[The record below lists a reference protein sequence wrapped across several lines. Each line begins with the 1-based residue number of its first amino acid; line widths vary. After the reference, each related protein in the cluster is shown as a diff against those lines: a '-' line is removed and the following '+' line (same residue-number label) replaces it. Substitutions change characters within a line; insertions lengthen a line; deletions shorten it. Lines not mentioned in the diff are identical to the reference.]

1 MESLKNKLKKKPIA
15 KKEDV
20 FVIFPS
26 SEKLK
31 SIVES
36 IDNPV
41 PENVSVTESETITKP
56 KSASRS
62 ETMSTRPEERQV
74 YPSVVIVD
82 KTDQPFDDTDFLSS
96 VTSKKKTK
104 VISNPNISLISAT
117 KASSKTMSKNDQE
130 EEFEFVPKSSI
141 SATKTT
147 SKTKDKSASATATIS
162 KGKSDKGKTT
172 KKLKKTLNIP
182 SFVIEED
189 ENEGETSMQQQPQ
202 EVEIIQ
208 PDIVPTELEIT
219 KAPSVKRTYTQK
231 ETGVVDMGTAPLV
244 QIGDTPIEQRIFS
257 KKDFIDIKV
266 SSYFQNNREIFVN
279 FIDGVFKPYK
289 DNLIDDTNN
298 ISCEDL
304 GNADEEMSLLTHQKI
319 VRDYINLYTPYR
331 GLLLY
336 HGLGSGKTCSSIAI
350 AEGFQSNKQVII
362 MTPAY
367 LRMNYIQEI
376 KKCGNVLFR
385 KNQFWEWVDLRTNEN
400 ALNTLSAVL
409 GLPRE
414 YIRKQKGAWLV
425 DFTKPSNFEGLTNKE
440 KNRVDAQL
448 DEMIQNKYKFIN
460 YNGLTKKKF
469 KTLTNNYKTNIFD
482 NSVIIIDEAHNLIS
496 RIVNKINKL
505 SSKTTGSDNKFPDI
519 LALKIYELL
528 LRAENSRVVLLT
540 GTPLVNYPNE
550 LGILF
555 NILRGYIKT
564 WKFTLRFDDDKRVNI
579 ESLKEIFNR
588 DRTHDYI
595 DYLASNKTLT
605 ITRNPFG
612 FDNKVTAN
620 SGYKG
625 VSRNEGEP
633 TSDAEFVHKVVN
645 LLKKNNITA
654 VELASEF
661 RVYTALPDRLT
672 EFAEQFVN
680 EENGSVK
687 NIEKFKRRIMGLPSY
702 FRSAQEELLPMYD
715 KIKDY
720 HVIKIPMS
728 DYQFRIYES
737 ARVEERQSEKP
748 STGKKSID
756 INGLFIDPS
765 STYRIFSRLFC
776 NFVMPQPPGR
786 PTPKIFAMKQLLNSM
801 LEMLANEP
809 KEKRDEL
816 LDKLNK
822 KLDSKK
828 RSGGGSNMDMD
839 MDMDMDDEQIQYGGL
854 EIEGEKTGVGEK
866 TKKGE
871 TKTKQKKLTETE
883 RDKAENAIIDLAV
896 MYPNLSLKDILDYL
910 YKNKNKSLDD
920 ISIGLEQ
927 LQKDSSGQAGQEE
940 AENLEMEYEQETD
953 DVLNGI
959 GDATYK
965 KSLRDAYEFLKDH
978 SEEYLSPEGLDI
990 YGRKYLAVL
999 ENITN
1004 EENQGLHLV
1013 YSQFRTMEGIGILML
1028 VLEQNGFSQFKIKRV
1043 GTDWDLDFP
1052 VEKLGSPMFGLYTG
1066 TEEDDEREIIR
1077 NIYNGDWK
1085 DLPPTIKQKIS
1096 AVSKNNNL
1104 GEIIKVLMIT
1114 AAGSEGIN
1122 LRNTRFVHLMEPYWH
1137 PVRTEQVVGRAR
1149 RICSHKNLPKEFQN
1163 VQVFLYLMTFTQEQ
1177 LKSDIAAEL
1186 RVKDLSKRAPF
1197 TPLTSDEKLFE
1208 ISNIKEELGGQLL
1221 KAIKEASIDCSIH
1234 VKSAAKEKL
1243 TCLSFGKPGVN
1254 SFSYNPNY
1262 LQDENDNISTLNK
1275 TKITWRGKELTFNGK
1290 KMIYRED
1297 TKEVFDYDSYIN
1309 AIETPGIIPV
1319 LIGKLQKSPEGKYK
1333 LVPS

>member
-36 IDNPV
+36 IDNPLPV
-41 PENVSVTESETITKP
+41 SVSENVSNIRSETK
-56 KSASRS
+56 SRS
-62 ETMSTRPEERQV
+62 ETKPRSDLETISELETEISEERQV

-96 VTSKKKTK
+96 VTSKKRTK
-104 VISNPNISLISAT
+104 VISNPNISLVSMT
-117 KASSKTMSKNDQE
+117 KATTKTMSKTGDE

-141 SATKTT
+141 SATKTKT
-147 SKTKDKSASATATIS
+147 SKLDTATASVS
-162 KGKSDKGKTT
+162 KSKERPT

-189 ENEGETSMQQQPQ
+189 ENEGESSMQQQPKDG
-202 EVEIIQ
+202 EIVQ

-231 ETGVVDMGTAPLV
+231 ETGVVNMGTAPLV
-244 QIGDTPIEQRIFS
+244 QIGNTPIEQRIFS

-289 DNLIDDTNN
+289 DNLIDDKNN

-385 KNQFWEWVDLRTNEN
+385 KNQFWEWVDLRTNDN
-400 ALNTLSAVL
+400 TLNTLSAVL

-425 DFTKPSNFEGLTNKE
+425 DFTKPSNFEELTNKE

-482 NSVIIIDEAHNLIS
+482 NSVIIIDEVHNLIS

-505 SSKTTGSDNKFPDI
+505 SAKTTGSDNKFPDI

-579 ESLKEIFNR
+579 EMLKDIFNR

-625 VSRNEGEP
+625 VSKNDGEP

-645 LLKKNNITA
+645 ILKKNNITA
-654 VELASEF
+654 IELASEF

-786 PTPKIFAMKQLLNSM
+786 PTPKLFAMKQLLNSM

-809 KEKRDEL
+809 KAKRDEL

-822 KLDSKK
+822 KLASKK
-828 RSGGGSNMDMD
+828 SLGGGSNMDMD
-839 MDMDMDDEQIQYGGL
+839 IDMNMGMNMDIDI
-854 EIEGEKTGVGEK
+854 IE
-866 TKKGE
+866 
-871 TKTKQKKLTETE
+871 
-883 RDKAENAIIDLAV
+883 
-896 MYPNLSLKDILDYL
+896 
-910 YKNKNKSLDD
+910 
-920 ISIGLEQ
+920 
-927 LQKDSSGQAGQEE
+927 
-940 AENLEMEYEQETD
+940 
-953 DVLNGI
+953 
-959 GDATYK
+959 
-965 KSLRDAYEFLKDH
+965 
-978 SEEYLSPEGLDI
+978 
-990 YGRKYLAVL
+990 
-999 ENITN
+999 
-1004 EENQGLHLV
+1004 
-1013 YSQFRTMEGIGILML
+1013 
-1028 VLEQNGFSQFKIKRV
+1028 
-1043 GTDWDLDFP
+1043 
-1052 VEKLGSPMFGLYTG
+1052 
-1066 TEEDDEREIIR
+1066 
-1077 NIYNGDWK
+1077 
-1085 DLPPTIKQKIS
+1085 
-1096 AVSKNNNL
+1096 
-1104 GEIIKVLMIT
+1104 
-1114 AAGSEGIN
+1114 
-1122 LRNTRFVHLMEPYWH
+1122 
-1137 PVRTEQVVGRAR
+1137 
-1149 RICSHKNLPKEFQN
+1149 
-1163 VQVFLYLMTFTQEQ
+1163 
-1177 LKSDIAAEL
+1177 
-1186 RVKDLSKRAPF
+1186 
-1197 TPLTSDEKLFE
+1197 
-1208 ISNIKEELGGQLL
+1208 
-1221 KAIKEASIDCSIH
+1221 
-1234 VKSAAKEKL
+1234 
-1243 TCLSFGKPGVN
+1243 
-1254 SFSYNPNY
+1254 
-1262 LQDENDNISTLNK
+1262 DNIN
-1275 TKITWRGKELTFNGK
+1275 IN
-1290 KMIYRED
+1290 ID
-1297 TKEVFDYDSYIN
+1297 TDVF
-1309 AIETPGIIPV
+1309 
-1319 LIGKLQKSPEGKYK
+1319 
-1333 LVPS
+1333 